1 MQSTN
6 PAHLPATPHVH
17 FSLPTASLFQAFSP
31 VRDPRRRQGTRF
43 PLPAVLTMAVAAILS
58 NHLSLTAIA
67 EWGADQSPEIKRALG
82 FPKTKT
88 PHLSTLQRL
97 FARLDPAELAAAL
110 RDYFDPQLPDQVPAR
125 GSHGVALDG
134 KALRGRLAQEPKRTH
149 PVHTV
154 SAFSHELGV
163 VLAQIAVQS
172 QQHEGELTVVPTLIE
187 QGSWE
192 GRVLTG
198 DALYCQRKL
207 CAQVVE
213 AGGDYLV
220 LVDDNQPTLKA
231 DIAQVFA
238 PPPPLA
244 PGHGVIVMEE
254 QQAQT
259 VDKGH
264 GRLEVREIRASSE
277 LQEYLDWP
285 YLAQV
290 FEVRRSWRQKGVQ
303 KEEVRLG
310 ITSLPQAIAGPER
323 LLELKRGHWGVENRL
338 HWVKDEVLGED
349 RSQVQRGAGP
359 DIMAMLRSCAVSCM
373 RRAGKQRIASGL
385 RGNSRKPA
393 AALALLGI
401 PFLRTQ

>member
-6 PAHLPATPHVH
+6 PVHLPPTPRVH
-17 FSLPTASLFQAFSP
+17 FSLPTTSLFQAFCP
-31 VRDPRRRQGTRF
+31 VRDPRRRQGRRF
-43 PLPAVLTMAVAAILS
+43 PLPAILTMTVAAILS

-82 FPKTKT
+82 FPKPTT
-88 PHLSTLQRL
+88 PHVSTLQRL
-97 FARLDPAELAAAL
+97 FARLDPAALAAAL
-110 RDYFDPQLPDQVPAR
+110 RDYFDPHVPDPVPAR
-125 GSHGVALDG
+125 GSHGVAIDG
-134 KALRGRLAQEPKRTH
+134 KALRGRLPHEPTRTH

-154 SAFSHELGV
+154 SAFSHELGM
-163 VLAQIAVQS
+163 VLSQIAVQT
-172 QQHEGELTVVPTLIE
+172 QQHEGELSVVPTLIE
-187 QGSWE
+187 QGTWE

-231 DIAQVFA
+231 DIEQVFA
-238 PPPPLA
+238 PPPPPA

-264 GRLEVREIRASSE
+264 GRLEVRELRASSE
-277 LQEYLDWP
+277 LREYLDWP
-285 YLAQV
+285 YLEQV
-290 FEVRRSWRQKGVQ
+290 FEVRRSWTSRGVT

-310 ITSLPQAIAGPER
+310 ITSLPQEIAGPER

-338 HWVKDEVLGED
+338 HWVKDEVLRED
-349 RSQVQRGAGP
+349 RSQVQRGTGP
-359 DIMAMLRSCAVSCM
+359 DIMAMLRSCAVSCL
-373 RRAGKQRIASGL
+373 RRAGKQRIAAAL
-385 RGNSRKPA
+385 RANSRKPA
-393 AALALLGI
+393 GALEVLGI
-401 PFLRTQ
+401 PLS

>member
-6 PAHLPATPHVH
+6 PSHLPATPHVH
-17 FSLPTASLFQAFSP
+17 FSLPTSSLLQAFSC
-31 VRDPRRRQGTRF
+31 VQDPRRRQGTRF
-43 PLPAVLTMAVAAILS
+43 PLPAVLTLAVAAILS

-67 EWGADQSPEIKRALG
+67 EWGADLAPDLKRAFG
-82 FPKTKT
+82 FPKPRT

-97 FARLDPAELAAAL
+97 FSRLDPAALASAL
-110 RDYFDPQLPDQVPAR
+110 RDYFDPHLPGQLPPR
-125 GSHGVALDG
+125 GSHGVAIDG
-134 KALRGRLAQEPKRTH
+134 KALRGRLPHEPTRTH

-172 QQHEGELTVVPTLIE
+172 QLHQGELTVVPTLLD
-187 QGSWE
+187 QGSWQ

-213 AGGDYLV
+213 AEGDYLV

-231 DIAQVFA
+231 DIEQVFA

-244 PGHGVIVMEE
+244 AGHGEIVMEE
-254 QQAQT
+254 QQAQK

-264 GRLEVREIRASSE
+264 GRLEVREIRVSSE

-290 FEVRRSWRQKGVQ
+290 FEVRRRWTQKGVV
-303 KEEVRLG
+303 KEQVRLG
-310 ITSLPQAIAGPER
+310 ITSLPQEVAGPER
-323 LLELKRGHWGVENRL
+323 LLALKRGHWGVENRL

-359 DIMAMLRSCAVSCM
+359 DILAMLRSCAVNCL
-373 RRAGKQRIASGL
+373 RRAGKQHIASTL

-393 AALALLGI
+393 ATLKLLG
-401 PFLRTQ
+401 LSMN